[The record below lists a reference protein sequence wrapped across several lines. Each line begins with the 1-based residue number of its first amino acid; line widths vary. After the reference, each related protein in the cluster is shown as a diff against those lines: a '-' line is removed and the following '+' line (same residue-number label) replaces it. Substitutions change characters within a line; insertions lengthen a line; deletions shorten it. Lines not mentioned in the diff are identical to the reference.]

1 MAKKYVS
8 VVDYMNA
15 NKLNSSYSNRAKL
28 AKSYG
33 IKNYSGTAQ
42 QNTAL
47 LGYLQTPKK
56 TTTSTTKKTT
66 LPTKYTPGAK
76 YYNQEKKYVNKTT
89 TSPDGKYSLSGSRK
103 PVVKLVKDPV
113 TGKMVSEEFLANK
126 QFYNDYKK
134 KIITGT
140 NDVKDLARYQEIMK
154 RHGFKGATTSA
165 SVMQDLSIRALNGDK
180 DAQAYLKARGYKAL
194 EGDALWNGYDTSK
207 LQDATGAKY
216 KYLEDNPY
224 SAYTKDSNMKEY
236 ARFNKYIENNVQM
249 SPRQMER
256 YKTIVKNWGLDDYT
270 DPLVM
275 QRVKTER
282 DKTDAEKRLD
292 DYLKTTED
300 MYNKDR
306 DSILGQL
313 DEAKDYAM
321 GAQDTALNNSLNQQN
336 ATNFQ
341 QYQSLMQSM
350 NERGLGNSGI
360 AEDQYARMNMA
371 SNRGYQDAMA
381 DAALNKAGIN
391 TDFTNQKVNTQS
403 AYTDRLASLK
413 SDYTD
418 RRNSTTA
425 QYTQQIGDLNLQK
438 SDRDLAIKQKED
450 ELKLAEEQIKSQE
463 RVAMAEN
470 QLKTDE
476 MLTKQR
482 GVLYM
487 NGKPYLTKQG
497 KLVYTVDYLKMT
509 ETQRHNLAQE
519 ALEANKISLDY
530 AAAIDKNN
538 ATREGDIY
546 DYNAAIDRNN
556 ATREGNAYDYQVG
569 MDRNNATREGNQLDY
584 NLGMAQDATKQLQI
598 QADLQ
603 VSMAQIQLDEAKLDF
618 DYAKLESD
626 NALAQE
632 DIKIAAENAQ
642 TKKDKETL
650 TALGKQSN
658 SLSKQIVALKKK
670 KKLSKKEKA
679 QLKELVKKYNDV
691 NNKITS
697 LTNSM

>member
-1 MAKKYVS
+1 MATKKYVS

-15 NKLNSSYSNRAKL
+15 NKMNSSYSNRAKL

-56 TTTSTTKKTT
+56 TTSTS
-66 LPTKYTPGAK
+66 
-76 YYNQEKKYVNKTT
+76 KTT
-89 TSPDGKYSLSGSRK
+89 TSTVKYRDPITGK
-103 PVVKLVKDPV
+103 PVPVKPKMTVDKSKAKIKYVKDPRTGNLV
-113 TGKMVSEEFLANK
+113 TQEFLDNK
-126 QFYNDYKK
+126 NFYNDYKK

-140 NDVKDLARYQEIMK
+140 NDIKDLARYQEIMK
-154 RHGFKGATTSA
+154 RHGFKGATTKT
-165 SVMQDLSIRALNGDK
+165 SVMQDLSIRALNGDQAAK
-180 DAQAYLKARGYKAL
+180 DYLKAMGYKAL
-194 EGDALWNGYDTSK
+194 EGDALWDGYDTSK
-207 LQDATGAKY
+207 LQNATGAKY
-216 KYLEDNPY
+216 QYLEDNPY
-224 SAYTKDSNMKEY
+224 SQYTKDSNMKEY
-236 ARFNKYIENNVQM
+236 ARFNKMILNNVQM

-270 DPLVM
+270 DPLVQ
-275 QRVKTER
+275 QRVQTEK

-292 DYLKTTED
+292 DYLKTSTD
-300 MYNKDR
+300 SLNKDR
-306 DSILGQL
+306 DSILAQY
-313 DEAKDYAM
+313 DEAQKYAM
-321 GAQDTALNNSLNQQN
+321 GAQDTALNNSLNQQS

-350 NERGLGNSGI
+350 NDRGLGNSGI

-381 DAALNKAGIN
+381 ESALNKANIN
-391 TDFTNQKVNTQS
+391 TEFTDKKTGIQSTYGDKLVN
-403 AYTDRLASLK
+403 LK
-413 SDYTD
+413 SDYVN

-425 QYTQQIGDLNLQK
+425 EYTQQIGDLNLQK
-438 SDRDLAIKQKED
+438 ADRDQALKTAE
-450 ELKLAEEQIKSQE
+450 EERKLAEEKIKSDE
-463 RVAMAEN
+463 RIAMAEN
-470 QLKTDE
+470 QLKQDE

-487 NGKPYLTKQG
+487 GGKPYLTKQG

-509 ETQRHNLAQE
+509 ETQRHNLVQE
-519 ALEANKISLDY
+519 AIDANKVSLDY
-530 AAAIDKNN
+530 A
-538 ATREGDIY
+538 
-546 DYNAAIDRNN
+546 AAIDRNN

-569 MDRNNATREGNQLDY
+569 MDANAAKREGDAYDY
-584 NLGMAQDATKQLQI
+584 QLGMAQDATKQLQI

-626 NALAQE
+626 NAIAQE

-642 TKKDKETL
+642 SSKDGKTL
-650 TALGKQSN
+650 TALGKQSD

-670 KKLSKKEKA
+670 KKLSTKEKA

-691 NNKITS
+691 NDKITA
-697 LTNSM
+697 LTNSMSYKETSDGGGDFGGYIP